1 MKRRMG
7 RSTTQSAR
15 GLLFITAAL
24 LYLHFHGNTK
34 QSSYCGCIMMEIRRC
49 TGVEGL
55 IVDVVVPPQVASTN
69 GSDDNMGCAST
80 IECIYFGWE
89 KLSSLLPLY
98 IVIFRNLV
106 HWWSVCVCSGSSA
119 GRFYE
124 MAYILQL
131 LMENDQFESLLHTG
145 LEKVL
150 HTHHTVHFTLSCI
163 PICMCVWL
171 TVCLKMTIFCT

>member
-34 QSSYCGCIMMEIRRC
+34 QSSYCGCIMMAICCC

-80 IECIYFGWE
+80 LWVGKAVLFTSTVHSHIPQF
-89 KLSSLLPLY
+89 SA
-98 IVIFRNLV
+98 LV
-106 HWWSVCVCSGSSA
+106 VCVCVQVRLLTGI

-171 TVCLKMTIFCT
+171 TVCLKMTIFRT